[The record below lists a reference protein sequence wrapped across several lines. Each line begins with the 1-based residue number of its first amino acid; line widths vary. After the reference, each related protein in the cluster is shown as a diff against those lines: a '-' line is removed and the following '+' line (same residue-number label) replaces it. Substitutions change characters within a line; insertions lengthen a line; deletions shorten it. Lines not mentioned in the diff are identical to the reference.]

1 MVAFGS
7 PSIPNGL
14 RRVLDVIR
22 PGDNAPKIAA
32 GRSTIAV
39 KRANHRQRGL
49 GNLPLGNSRSK
60 NTTRPRP
67 KTHTQEAARRTP
79 HLPGAIGL
87 VQVRHRRRTRRLRGS
102 VNRLA
107 TFYT

>member
-1 MVAFGS
+1 MTSKYTNAAIALETLGN
-7 PSIPNGL
+7 PSIPIGFW
-14 RRVLDVIR
+14 RVLERIR

-67 KTHTQEAARRTP
+67 KTHTQEVSQAHASPARSDR
-79 HLPGAIGL
+79 
-87 VQVRHRRRTRRLRGS
+87 VGS
-102 VNRLA
+102 SKA
-107 TFYT
+107 